1 MRILKQGT
9 NYRVTCEPGCGS
21 LLEFDLAD
29 VRLVYREIKA
39 GPWDVECMP
48 EREDHYHG
56 TVTCLSC
63 KRTLGVKL
71 SRDDK
76 RQLLANQDASER
88 YL

>member
-9 NYRVTCEPGCGS
+9 NYRVTCEPGCGT

-29 VRLVYREIKA
+29 VTLVYRQINV
-39 GPWDVECMP
+39 GPHDIECMP

-56 TVTCLSC
+56 TVVCLSC

-71 SRDDK
+71 SREDK
-76 RQLLANQDASER
+76 RQLLAKQDAASR
-88 YL
+88 DY